1 MITIDQLAIFCKKKG
16 FVYPSAEIYN
26 GLAGFF
32 DLGPLG
38 VELSNN
44 IKSSWWHTFV
54 RSRED
59 VVGIDGSI
67 ITHPKVWKASGH
79 LDCFED
85 VFVED
90 AKTKERY
97 RADHLVADVL
107 HIPTDGMPPDQLWQ
121 IIQKHNI
128 QSPKGNPLSQPKK
141 FNLMFHTTVGPVQ
154 DEKSTSYLRPET
166 AQNIFIN
173 FRAVCETSRLKLP
186 FGIAQIGK
194 GFRNEISP
202 RDFLFRVREF
212 EMMEIE
218 YFIDPGKKFDKLTAK
233 QKNLKVFFLSQEE
246 QGKAN
251 PKTET
256 TTIARLLSSKKL
268 TPAHAYWIADA
279 YLWFLSLGLK
289 KENLRVRE
297 HTKEELSHY
306 STATF
311 DIDYNFPFGWKEI
324 HGNANRGTY
333 DLAQHEKFSNAK
345 MSVFDEETKQK
356 VLPSVIE
363 PSWGVGRAFLA
374 LLLDAYDDD
383 KKRGNIVLKL
393 APKVAPIQVGVF
405 PLVKN
410 KKQIV
415 KAAKEIFHSL
425 KHSFAATY
433 DDGGSIGRRYARADE
448 SGIPFCITVDFD
460 SLKDKKVTIRNR
472 DTTKQVR
479 VKIKELKDKLSS
491 MID

>member
-1 MITIDQLAIFCKKKG
+1 M
-16 FVYPSAEIYN
+16 
-26 GLAGFF
+26 
-32 DLGPLG
+32 
-38 VELSNN
+38 
-44 IKSSWWHTFV
+44 
-54 RSRED
+54 
-59 VVGIDGSI
+59 
-67 ITHPKVWKASGH
+67 
-79 LDCFED
+79 
-85 VFVED
+85 
-90 AKTKERY
+90 
-97 RADHLVADVL
+97 
-107 HIPTDGMPPDQLWQ
+107 
-121 IIQKHNI
+121 
-128 QSPKGNPLSQPKK
+128 
-141 FNLMFHTTVGPVQ
+141 
-154 DEKSTSYLRPET
+154 
-166 AQNIFIN
+166 
-173 FRAVCETSRLKLP
+173 
-186 FGIAQIGK
+186 
-194 GFRNEISP
+194 
-202 RDFLFRVREF
+202 
-212 EMMEIE
+212 
-218 YFIDPGKKFDKLTAK
+218 
-233 QKNLKVFFLSQEE
+233 
-246 QGKAN
+246 
-251 PKTET
+251 
-256 TTIARLLSSKKL
+256 
-268 TPAHAYWIADA
+268 
-279 YLWFLSLGLK
+279 
-289 KENLRVRE
+289 RE

-415 KAAKEIFHSL
+415 TATKEIFHRL
-425 KHSFAATY
+425 KHSFTATY